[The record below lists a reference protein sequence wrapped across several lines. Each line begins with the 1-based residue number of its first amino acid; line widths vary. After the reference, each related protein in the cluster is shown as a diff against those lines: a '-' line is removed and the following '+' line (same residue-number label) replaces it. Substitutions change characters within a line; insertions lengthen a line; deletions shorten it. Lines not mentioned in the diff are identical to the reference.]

1 MDGSYRLN
9 SLAVFGFLFAVMAL
23 LLLLCL
29 MPVFFVAAMQQA
41 LQRLHLSPPAAL
53 FSVLAIVIGGLINVP
68 VYRVQRPHVV
78 VEVRPPFP
86 IPPFLVP
93 VIRSPEEVVIALN
106 VGGAIVP
113 GCLAAW
119 ELLHLIAAGPEYVA
133 AAVAATVI
141 TGAICYLLAQ
151 PVPGV
156 GIALPLVVPAGTSLL
171 ATWALLG
178 FQTPAAYRA
187 PVAFV
192 AGVVGTLVG
201 ADLLHLRDVTRLPVN
216 LVVIGGA
223 GTFDGIVLTGILAA
237 LLA

>member
-9 SLAVFGFLFAVMAL
+9 SLAVFGFLFAVFAL
-23 LLLLCL
+23 LMLLCL

-41 LQRLHLSPPAAL
+41 LERLHLAPPVAL
-53 FSVLAIVIGGLINVP
+53 LAVLAIVVGGLINVP
-68 VYRVQRPHVV
+68 VYRIKRPHVV

-93 VIRSPEEVVIALN
+93 VIRSPDEVVVALN

-113 GCLAAW
+113 GLLALW
-119 ELLHLIAAGPEYVA
+119 ELLHLAVAGPSYLA
-133 AAVAATVI
+133 AAFLATVA

-156 GIALPLVVPAGTSLL
+156 GIALPLIVPAGASLL

-178 FQTPAAYRA
+178 FGTPATYRA

-201 ADLLHLRDVTRLPVN
+201 ADLLHLRDVVRLPVN